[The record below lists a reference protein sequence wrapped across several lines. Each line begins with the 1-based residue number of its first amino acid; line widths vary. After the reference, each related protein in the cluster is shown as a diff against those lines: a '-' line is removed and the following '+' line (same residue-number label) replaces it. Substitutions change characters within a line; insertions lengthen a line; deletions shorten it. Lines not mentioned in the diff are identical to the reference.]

1 MIYLII
7 FIYLFYLSIKY
18 DVLGGKQYKMT
29 HFYVV
34 LILLILISGF
44 RYRLGTD
51 TYGYMNE
58 FHEYHNLFLLKIEDF
73 SIWRYQPL
81 WILLNSLA
89 KTIGGFVLVQFFI
102 SILHIWLLGLVLK
115 KLSPSLLFS
124 SLLLYYMFDYTT
136 FNMEVMREAVS
147 VSYFLMALLALDK
160 GRIMY
165 MFIYI
170 AIAFLFHAYSLLVF
184 LLFLFYFKIL
194 VRKPILSI
202 ISIMCIIVVCII
214 EKNFII
220 ELIARYVVGSDTIY
234 TDSAITYA
242 QSDKYGETDL
252 SWKGILIT
260 FTLPILYLGML
271 FITRKHYHRYINMN
285 PLIFNTT
292 IYLASTLILLRYS
305 LAIIDRIYNY
315 FHVFTF
321 LLIVLFFNYTYTK
334 IKNKKQRIGIFIS
347 LILIPIFCAYKQYYR
362 TDGLVDTEK
371 NYSRYYPYSS
381 IFNKTKDPQRE
392 KIFYYK

>member
-260 FTLPILYLGML
+260 FTLVC
-271 FITRKHYHRYINMN
+271 FC
-285 PLIFNTT
+285 
-292 IYLASTLILLRYS
+292 S
-305 LAIIDRIYNY
+305 
-315 FHVFTF
+315 
-321 LLIVLFFNYTYTK
+321 VLNE
-334 IKNKKQRIGIFIS
+334 R
-347 LILIPIFCAYKQYYR
+347 
-362 TDGLVDTEK
+362 V
-371 NYSRYYPYSS
+371 
-381 IFNKTKDPQRE
+381 
-392 KIFYYK
+392 